1 MDGTTSVSS
10 KPLAI
15 LMAAYL
21 ATSSGCDHEEV
32 DRVNR
37 VGQKVS
43 EKCQTAING
52 GENSLSAGLESM
64 RTNWNEA
71 AVDTRVSLRLRWEKS
86 LADAAI
92 KVSVTSGVVEL
103 KGTIVNESQRQTAV
117 SLAQSTNGVESVKD
131 EMMVSAP

>member
-1 MDGTTSVSS
+1 MGGTTSVSS

-15 LMAAYL
+15 LLAAYL

-43 EKCQTAING
+43 EKCQTAISG
-52 GENSLSAGLESM
+52 GENSLSAGLEAM

-92 KVSVTSGVVEL
+92 KVSVTNGVVEL

-131 EMMVSAP
+131 EMTVSAP

>member
-1 MDGTTSVSS
+1 MVGTFSASPR
-10 KPLAI
+10 PLAI
-15 LMAAYL
+15 VLAAYL

-43 EKCQTAING
+43 ERCQSAITG
-52 GENSLSAGLESM
+52 GENSLSAGLEAM

-92 KVSVTSGVVEL
+92 KVSVTEGVVEL

-117 SLAQSTNGVESVKD
+117 SMAKSTVGVENVKD
-131 EMMVSAP
+131 EMTVAAP